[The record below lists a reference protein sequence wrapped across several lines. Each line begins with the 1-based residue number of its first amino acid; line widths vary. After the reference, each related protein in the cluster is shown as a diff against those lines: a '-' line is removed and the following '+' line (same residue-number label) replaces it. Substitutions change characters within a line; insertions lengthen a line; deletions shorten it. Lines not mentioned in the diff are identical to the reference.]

1 METALLYLHQTA
13 LLYLHQT
20 TGYWLSS
27 ALYELA
33 LLLGHLKILWPHQT
47 RKHVVVWG
55 LVVLA
60 SSAQSRRHRTSS

>member
-1 METALLYLHQTA
+1 MDTALLYLLQTA

-33 LLLGHLKILWPHQT
+33 LLLGHLKMHRPH
-47 RKHVVVWG
+47 
-55 LVVLA
+55 
-60 SSAQSRRHRTSS
+60 